1 MNIST
6 LTTATG
12 FWGCSPLFLL
22 CAVVMQTLTA
32 ATVIVGFGFPYTS
45 TVRRSYA
52 PLKEAEE

>member
-1 MNIST
+1 MDVR
-6 LTTATG
+6 
-12 FWGCSPLFLL
+12 LL